1 MAVSVVHECEA
12 DHGEEVPEPSAFLD
26 GCCVNARRNII
37 FANSEALVAQLD
49 RAPDFE
55 SGGREFE
62 SLRARQYFKRLKL
75 AGDFERLGAKV
86 CLILGRS
93 APHVTG
99 AVMLGYFGR
108 R

>member
-1 MAVSVVHECEA
+1 MAALPGRHDENGS
-12 DHGEEVPEPSAFLD
+12 GF
-26 GCCVNARRNII
+26 CVQVGVKRLLWRH
-37 FANSEALVAQLD
+37 FATSTALVAQPD

-86 CLILGRS
+86 CLILGCS